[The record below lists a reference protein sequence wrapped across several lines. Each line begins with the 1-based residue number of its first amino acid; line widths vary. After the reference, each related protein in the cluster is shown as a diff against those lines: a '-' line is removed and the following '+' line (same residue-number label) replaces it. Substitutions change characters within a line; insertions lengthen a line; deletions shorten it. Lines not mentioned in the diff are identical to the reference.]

1 MKYDEVEYIYDRDEV
16 LKSKKT
22 IKLSDIDVLSSMI
35 GIRFLCQIRRNQRRM
50 KRRIARNILRNIH
63 K

>member
-35 GIRFLCQIRRNQRRM
+35 GIGFLSQIRRNQRRM